1 MDHGWRDVDA
11 LFRVSSRNR
20 RAVSDSVF
28 SRTHP
33 LLAGPR
39 VRLRLAR
46 PSDEERVRC
55 LLRERGMAD
64 AGFGVRRLLRYD
76 PTRRSVIAA
85 FAPLDGTEVLVG
97 IGALDH
103 DAEAEVD
110 TLVVDERLTL
120 GLADLLVR
128 SLEERAASLSRRV
141 A

>member
-1 MDHGWRDVDA
+1 
-11 LFRVSSRNR
+11 
-20 RAVSDSVF
+20 VF

-46 PSDEERVRC
+46 PSDEERVLG
-55 LLRERGMAD
+55 LLRERGMED
-64 AGFGVRRLLRYD
+64 AAFGVRRLLRFD

-85 FAPLDGTEVLVG
+85 FAPIDGTDTLAG
-97 IGALDH
+97 IAAIDH
-103 DAEAEVD
+103 EPHAEVD

-120 GLADLLVR
+120 GLAELLVR
-128 SLEERAASLSRRV
+128 TLEERAASRSRRV